1 MEQESAIAEQEI
13 RQRNAIWKNRSI
25 NGKLSE
31 EDKEWLATHRK
42 YHPVLGYPFLNADMI
57 ELEKNTEYEISVTFE
72 KSDYDD
78 DIYPLFTIPVRKGFL
93 LTDFP
98 VTNLRGKTSIGK
110 PITMLCLQISS
121 QKTTSAFRCVSQT
134 GLLQVSF
141 SCKYPCLHSP
151 KVQITE
157 NSDSGPTLIMK
168 REIVAENKYRYRCK
182 SPTTDSYD
190 NLVFSVTWERTAK

>member
-121 QKTTSAFRCVSQT
+121 QKTTSAW
-134 GLLQVSF
+134 
-141 SCKYPCLHSP
+141 PCYAVKKDKGDLSW
-151 KVQITE
+151 
-157 NSDSGPTLIMK
+157 
-168 REIVAENKYRYRCK
+168 
-182 SPTTDSYD
+182 
-190 NLVFSVTWERTAK
+190 LVI